1 MSNKNK
7 SFLSFLDDLV
17 EEIKTESEMGD
28 FYKKIDTSPLK
39 VKKSARK
46 NPSIIGY
53 LNDLVENMD
62 RNFGEIAEPAKPDL
76 EAQRRL
82 KAELRNKHADK
93 FKKSSQIQKEIDSLA
108 RESLEAI
115 KSNDG
120 QTGSIKAKSEEG
132 DNAALMRLRDAE
144 QKEKTDKIRE
154 KMAKDK
160 NRQRLRDAIIMAEIL
175 GPPVSKRR

>member
-7 SFLSFLDDLV
+7 SFISFLDDLV

-39 VKKSARK
+39 AKKSARK

-62 RNFGEIAEPAKPDL
+62 RNFGEISEPQKPDL

-82 KAELRNKHADK
+82 KADLRTKHADK
-93 FKKSSQIQKEIDSLA
+93 FKKSTSLGNEIDILA
-108 RESLEAI
+108 KESLEAI
-115 KSNDG
+115 RSDDG
-120 QTGSIKAKSEEG
+120 KTGSIKAKTEEG
-132 DNAALMRLRDAE
+132 DNQALMRLRDAE

-160 NRQRLRDAIIMAEIL
+160 NRKRLKDAIIMAEIL

>member
-7 SFLSFLDDLV
+7 SFISFLDDLV

-39 VKKSARK
+39 AKKSARK

-115 KSNDG
+115 
-120 QTGSIKAKSEEG
+120 
-132 DNAALMRLRDAE
+132 
-144 QKEKTDKIRE
+144 
-154 KMAKDK
+154 
-160 NRQRLRDAIIMAEIL
+160 
-175 GPPVSKRR
+175 

>member
-28 FYKKIDTSPLK
+28 FYKKIETSPLK
-39 VKKSARK
+39 AKKSARK

-62 RNFGEIAEPAKPDL
+62 RNFGEISEPQKPDL

-82 KAELRNKHADK
+82 KADLRTKHADK
-93 FKKSSQIQKEIDSLA
+93 FKKSTSLGNEIDILA
-108 RESLEAI
+108 KESLEAI
-115 KSNDG
+115 RSDDG
-120 QTGSIKAKSEEG
+120 KTGSIKAKTEEG
-132 DNAALMRLRDAE
+132 DNQALMRLRDAE
-144 QKEKTDKIRE
+144 QKEKTDKIRG

-160 NRQRLRDAIIMAEIL
+160 NRKRLKDAIIMAEIL